1 MKEGGS
7 VESLTIPNEF
17 SGMRTDAALASLL
30 KTLTRSQIQ
39 KLIDAGLVLV
49 DGKPAKASKRLSGGE
64 EVTVKIPPPEPIEL
78 VPEEIA
84 LSIIYEDDHIVV
96 INKPPG
102 MSVHPGA
109 GTRTGTLVNALL
121 VRCHGLS
128 GIGGKLRPG
137 IVHRLDKDTSGVMV
151 VAKNDLAHNCLASQF
166 KARTVKKK
174 YLAVVLG
181 RLRGDHGYF
190 EKPIGR
196 HPTHRMKMTTSVRGA
211 KEAFTEWRVIERL
224 PAATLVEVYPKTGR
238 THQIRVHFKEHGH
251 PILGDRL
258 YGPRKYPTDVL
269 ERVASKLKRQ
279 ALHASSLSFK
289 HPLTGE
295 DVEFHAPL
303 AEDIEEI
310 LQLLRTHGG

>member
-1 MKEGGS
+1 MKEGERI
-7 VESLTIPNEF
+7 ESLMIPNEF
-17 SGMRTDAALASLL
+17 SGMRTDAAIASLL

-39 KLIDAGLVLV
+39 KLIEAGRVLV
-49 DGKPAKASKRLSGGE
+49 EGKPAKASKRLTGGE
-64 EVTVKIPPPEPIEL
+64 RVTVRIPPPEPIEL
-78 VPEEIA
+78 APEEID
-84 LSIIYEDDHIVV
+84 LSIIYEDDYIVV

-109 GTRTGTLVNALL
+109 GIRAGTLVNALL
-121 VRCHGLS
+121 AKCSGLS

-151 VAKNDLAHNCLASQF
+151 VAKNDLAHNCLAGQF
-166 KARTVKKK
+166 KARSVEKK

-181 RLRGDHGYF
+181 RLRGEQGYF

-196 HPTHRMKMTTSVRGA
+196 HPAHRIKMATSVRGA

-224 PAATLVEVYPKTGR
+224 PGATLVEVSPKTGR

-251 PILGDRL
+251 PLLGDRL
-258 YGPRKYPTDVL
+258 YGPRRYPGEAL
-269 ERVASKLKRQ
+269 ERAARKLKRQ

-295 DVEFHAPL
+295 HVEFHAPL
-303 AEDIEEI
+303 AEDIEDV
-310 LQLLRTHGG
+310 LQLLRTDKG